1 MYGTVQYIAHQN
13 RVPKNAIRGLEDW
26 SAPGCFLRIHTG
38 KVNNDL
44 SEFRKQRAPRGSSE
58 AETAVA
64 QSRGLQREHSAK
76 AARYHQVG
84 IRQLTPMWLL

>member
-1 MYGTVQYIAHQN
+1 MF
-13 RVPKNAIRGLEDW
+13 P
-26 SAPGCFLRIHTG
+26 RIHTG
-38 KVNNDL
+38 KANNYL
-44 SEFRKQRAPRGSSE
+44 SEFRKQRAPRGSGE

-84 IRQLTPMWLL
+84 IPQPTPM